1 MDNRPIG
8 IMDSGVGGLTVARVL
23 HERYPKESIIFLG
36 DSLRNPYGERS
47 REEIAHFAE
56 EIKVFLLR
64 KNVKMIMIA
73 CNTISF
79 NVFPSFTE
87 GTVPVVKMSL
97 DITLPE
103 DAKKVGIFATPASI
117 KTHAHKKY
125 VEKKFPE
132 VEWIEVP
139 CDGVAAAIEQGKDE
153 NFISALVQKAA
164 KEYHALGIDAGYWAC
179 THYPLA
185 PGAFAQVFPKVPFVD
200 PALPTVEAGM
210 EILRNEDRLAE
221 GGGKNEFYFTDGLE
235 HAAPL
240 VRRLFGPAAV
250 EKTNLVGE

>member
-23 HERYPKESIIFLG
+23 HERYPKESMVFLG
-36 DSLRNPYGERS
+36 DSARNPYGERS
-47 REEIAHFAE
+47 RDEIARFAE
-56 EIKVFLLR
+56 EIKDFLLR
-64 KNVKMIMIA
+64 KNVKMILIA

-79 NVFPSFTE
+79 NVYPSFTE

-103 DAKKVGIFATPASI
+103 GTKKAGIFATPASI

-125 VEKKFPE
+125 VEKKFPH
-132 VEWIEVP
+132 VEWVEVP

-185 PGAFAQVFPKVPFVD
+185 PGAFKKVFPDVPFIA

-210 EILRNEDRLAE
+210 DILRKEDGLSE
-221 GGGKNEFYFTDGLE
+221 GGGRNEFYFTDGLT

-240 VRRLFGPAAV
+240 VKRLFGPAAV